1 LVLPIC
7 FNLTNWKLPEMSF
20 ISVNK
25 RCFIEENVDL
35 SIVYARGRKPSL
47 RQVLECLP
55 IVLTVVMAAYV
66 GKTADPLNA
75 SQYGIRD
82 SRCHISKTFV
92 FYFLLSRYVAII

>member
-55 IVLTVVMAAYV
+55 IKFRVSSR
-66 GKTADPLNA
+66 NQ
-75 SQYGIRD
+75 SINSCYG
-82 SRCHISKTFV
+82 C
-92 FYFLLSRYVAII
+92 LCA